1 MAAMRKLLIFV
12 LFMCVLALVVIR
24 IFPGVPRQEPA
35 AKPAQASVWNSAS
48 VRGTFAGL
56 QLHEVD
62 PTHVQLVFYYDLEND
77 SDADYQLT
85 KGPGTVVM
93 TRLKSN
99 GSLSS
104 DEAMELDHSVFLPA
118 KNRTRISLQSTQAFS
133 WPSGLQAGQMRPV
146 NQDKFRTLVAQQVG
160 GFSGFVL
167 FDQATHTQ
175 IELPSGWQEL
185 QMPAAAAAGL
195 N

>member
-1 MAAMRKLLIFV
+1 MRNVLIFV
-12 LFMCVLALVVIR
+12 LFLCVLALVVIR
-24 IFPGVPRQEPA
+24 FFPGVARQEPPT
-35 AKPAQASVWNSAS
+35 KPAQTSAWNSAS

-56 QLHEVD
+56 QVHEVD
-62 PTHVQLVFYYDLEND
+62 PTHVQLVFYYDLNND

-104 DEAMELDHSVFLPA
+104 DDAVELDHSVFLPA
-118 KNRTRISLQSTQAFS
+118 KNHTRISLQSTQTFS
-133 WPSGLQAGQMRPV
+133 WPSGLQAGQMTPV

-160 GFSGFVL
+160 SFSGFAL
-167 FDQATHTQ
+167 FDQATHIQ
-175 IELPSGWQEL
+175 IELPCGWQEL
-185 QMPAAAAAGL
+185 QTPAAAASL

>member
-1 MAAMRKLLIFV
+1 MRKLLIFV
-12 LFMCVLALVVIR
+12 LLACVLALVAIQILSR
-24 IFPGVPRQEPA
+24 SPRQEPA
-35 AKPAQASVWNSAS
+35 TAVTQAPVWNSSS

-56 QLHEVD
+56 QVHEVD
-62 PTHVQLVFYYDLEND
+62 PAHVQLIFFYDLDNSSD
-77 SDADYQLT
+77 SDYELT

-104 DEAMELDHSVFLPA
+104 DIAIELDHSVFVPA
-118 KNRTRISLQSTQAFS
+118 RNRTRVALESAQPFS
-133 WPSGLQAGQMRPV
+133 WPSGLPAGQIGSV

-160 GFSGFVL
+160 NFSGFVL

-175 IELPSGWQEL
+175 IELPGGWQEL
-185 QMPAAAAAGL
+185 QTPVAAAGL